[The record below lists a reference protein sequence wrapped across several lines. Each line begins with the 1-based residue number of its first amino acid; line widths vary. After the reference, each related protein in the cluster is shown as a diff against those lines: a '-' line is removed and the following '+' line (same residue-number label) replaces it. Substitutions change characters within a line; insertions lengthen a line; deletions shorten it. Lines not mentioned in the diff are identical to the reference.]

1 LQINYGQFENRTLDI
16 WLKSSYDVSVKQMR
30 LMAQKFLYILDYFVP
45 QFQSEYGGLL
55 NVIAENDE
63 ECFDVVVEWDNE
75 TWTEY
80 YSKLRENIVRA
91 QRFPLLEN
99 EESRV
104 AESFTT

>member
-1 LQINYGQFENRTLDI
+1 
-16 WLKSSYDVSVKQMR
+16 MR

-55 NVIAENDE
+55 NVIAENNE
-63 ECFDVVVEWDNE
+63 ECFDIVAEWDNE

-80 YSKLRENIVRA
+80 YGKLRENIVKA

-99 EESRV
+99 EESRIV
-104 AESFTT
+104 ESFTT

>member
-1 LQINYGQFENRTLDI
+1 MHKILDFLAQI
-16 WLKSSYDVSVKQMR
+16 SYDVSVKQMR
-30 LMAQKFLYILDYFVP
+30 LMAQKFLYILDYYVP
-45 QFQSEYGGLL
+45 QFLSEYGGLL

-63 ECFDVVVEWDNE
+63 ECFDIVVEWDNE